1 MYLYQNQLGQDVFVA
16 ILYPDEYANL
26 WAFLPA
32 IQVRLGGWRPLDRI
46 TFTYQD
52 GVTRAPRVIDGTA
65 DLSLLSWSAIRAGLT
80 KIVLSSR
87 VHGTITV
94 KIRPRVRV
102 AEEGAE
108 QQAEEYPDDGPVRY
122 HIRREE
128 ATTLERFRS
137 RIFWSALYTE
147 YRADEEWLDF
157 RTDYIMG
164 TGERL
169 SWRQLCDRV
178 EVTSW
183 EQVLNA
189 VHCVVVV
196 PS

>member
-1 MYLYQNQLGQDVFVA
+1 MNLYQNQLGEDVFVA

-32 IQVRLGGWRPLDRI
+32 IEVRLGGWRPLDRI
-46 TFTYQD
+46 RYTYQD

-65 DLSLLSWSAIRAGLT
+65 DLSLLGWSAIRAGLT
-80 KIVLSSR
+80 KIVVTSR
-87 VHGTITV
+87 VHGTIPV
-94 KIRPRVRV
+94 KIRARVRV
-102 AEEGAE
+102 AEEEAE
-108 QQAEEYPDDGPVRY
+108 QDPDGPVRY
-122 HIRREE
+122 HIHREE
-128 ATTLERFRS
+128 TTTLERFKFS
-137 RIFWSALYTE
+137 IFWSAVYTE
-147 YRADEEWLDF
+147 YKADPEWLDF
-157 RTDYIMG
+157 STVYIMV

-169 SWRQLCDRV
+169 SWRQLYDHV